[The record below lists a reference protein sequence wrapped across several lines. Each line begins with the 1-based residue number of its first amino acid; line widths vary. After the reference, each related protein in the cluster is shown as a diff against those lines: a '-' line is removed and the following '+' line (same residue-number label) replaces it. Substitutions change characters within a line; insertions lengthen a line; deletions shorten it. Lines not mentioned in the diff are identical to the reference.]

1 MAPRPVWS
9 ESSDAVTF
17 GAVVIDSIPMR
28 LWGEVS
34 VNLLDADDMGATNW
48 TASAEQTPRQV
59 ALSVDDVQR
68 EPYVSVF

>member
-1 MAPRPVWS
+1 
-9 ESSDAVTF
+9 
-17 GAVVIDSIPMR
+17 MR
-28 LWGEVS
+28 LWGEGT
-34 VNLLDADDMGATNW
+34 VNLLGADDMGATNW